1 MEVRKANVMFGKAGG
16 NASRNSYTCRI
27 SLPKT
32 WVDRMGLNPECRE
45 VQIAFDGD
53 RIAIQQPEGSPIKQA
68 HLADNKRIRA
78 FALVWEQMYRNHANI
93 PFGFFEDMD
102 FIGKGLADLGFVM
115 DCGESV
121 QTIVVPAGNS
131 GSGEPI
137 EQTIRVETPDGS
149 TGADGMTLNVNVNV
163 GEDGTPDQEAEASPQ
178 QQDGAS
184 WYQVAVLCLLS
195 AILVCV
201 IKKR

>member
-32 WVDRMGLNPECRE
+32 WVDRMGLNPERRE

-53 RIAIQQPEGSPIKQA
+53 RITIQQPEGSPIKQA
-68 HLADNKRIRA
+68 PLADNKRIRA

-115 DCGESV
+115 DCGESMKRAFPGV
-121 QTIVVPAGNS
+121 DVFKDNEAFKRIMDQVDLQTLGNAIFS
-131 GSGEPI
+131 QWRYWNHWSMGRMEESDFEWFVI
-137 EQTIRVETPDGS
+137 AYSR
-149 TGADGMTLNVNVNV
+149 L
-163 GEDGTPDQEAEASPQ
+163 AELA
-178 QQDGAS
+178 A
-184 WYQVAVLCLLS
+184 
-195 AILVCV
+195 
-201 IKKR
+201 